1 LRFLIV
7 DRDHQAGK
15 HKNNI
20 YISLPVYTPLM
31 KPMHGAIL
39 IVTVVSLI
47 VIGGLGALYL
57 SSPSEQ
63 PPAAAVNNTSAIHV
77 GFVQMNANVP
87 ESYFTLDDAVAAVNG
102 IQNEINGSSQNPQV
116 YYVMGQKVNA
126 AGQAQHWI
134 LGIRQGS
141 NTTLKTYDRTGVA
154 TIPWQWDKLPDQA
167 IDISGI
173 LSPAEIMNLTNSGN
187 QTGAGDAQIEIS
199 RGVYTVTM
207 PSGSQPREYLINAT
221 TGVVIATHD

>member
-1 LRFLIV
+1 M
-7 DRDHQAGK
+7 D
-15 HKNNI
+15 
-20 YISLPVYTPLM
+20 LM
-31 KPMHGAIL
+31 HRAIL
-39 IVTVVSLI
+39 IVTAVCLI
-47 VIGGLGALYL
+47 VMGGLGALYL
-57 SSPSEQ
+57 SSPSDT
-63 PPAAAVNNTSAIHV
+63 PPVAAVNNTSAVNV

-87 ESYFTLDDAVAAVNG
+87 ESYFTLGEAVDAVNG
-102 IQNEINGSSQNPQV
+102 IQNEINGSSQNPLV

-134 LGIRQGS
+134 LGVRQGS
-141 NTTLKTYDRTGVA
+141 NTTLKTYDSTGVA
-154 TIPWQWDKLPDQA
+154 TIPWQWDKLPSQA
-167 IDISGI
+167 IDLSGI

-187 QTGAGDAQIEIS
+187 QTQPGDAQIEIS